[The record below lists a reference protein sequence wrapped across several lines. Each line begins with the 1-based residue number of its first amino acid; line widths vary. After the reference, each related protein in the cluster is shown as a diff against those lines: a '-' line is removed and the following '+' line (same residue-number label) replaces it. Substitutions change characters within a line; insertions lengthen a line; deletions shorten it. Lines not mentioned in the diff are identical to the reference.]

1 MDKRKK
7 LSKEAV
13 IEYLKSRKNAFFRMV
28 FFALLAA
35 LFYGIGKVWKE
46 SFYVTLRFLY
56 PISFGI
62 ALFQLFY
69 FLPRWDFL
77 KPRFKKMLEKVG
89 GRVLAVFD
97 RLGEAMRKLGEGIRR
112 RSNKNTTKKVK
123 KGRKSKNG
131 AYRDEFLY
139 AEGKG
144 LFGSRRRHLR
154 WRDMKTNQDKVRFY
168 YMRYVLGTVK
178 KGAPF
183 GYHLTPGELKALWKN
198 PEGAEPLTGL
208 YYRARYGEEEIGE
221 EEVFKLGA
229 EKQAN

>member
-13 IEYLKSRKNAFFRMV
+13 IEYLKSRRNAFFRMV
-28 FFALLAA
+28 VFAFLAA

-56 PISFGI
+56 PISFGAAI
-62 ALFQLFY
+62 FQLIY
-69 FLPRWDFL
+69 FLPRWSFL
-77 KPRFKKMLEKVG
+77 KPKLKKVFGKVG
-89 GRVLAVFD
+89 GRFLAVVD
-97 RLGEAMRKLGEGIRR
+97 RLGAAMRKLGEGIRR
-112 RSNKNTTKKVK
+112 RSNKNTAKKVK

-131 AYRDEFLY
+131 TYRDEFLY

-144 LFGSRRRHLR
+144 LFGNRRRHLR

-178 KGAPF
+178 RGAPF

-208 YYRARYGEEEIGE
+208 YYRARYGEEEISE
-221 EEVFKLGA
+221 EEVLEVGEGKM
-229 EKQAN
+229 